1 MTLVKICGISR
12 AEDALVAAEA
22 GADFVGLI
30 FADSHRLVDA
40 ARAAE
45 IVAALTDAGSKPR
58 TVGVFVDEDI
68 AEINRLAGTCGLDMV
83 QLSGDEPWDCYRQIE
98 CPVLKVVHVTPGT
111 TSREVL
117 EELNEGQIDLGQD
130 RLRLVLDTGS
140 ETAYGGTGE
149 RFDWSVA
156 ADIAAGVPLV
166 LAGGLTPEN
175 VAEAVAVVKP
185 WAVDVS
191 SGVETDGAK
200 DAGRIRAF
208 VNEVRRA
215 DGTRH
220 SA

>member
-30 FADSHRLVDA
+30 FADSRRQVDEA
-40 ARAAE
+40 AATR
-45 IVAALTDAGSKPR
+45 IVAALAGARLRPR
-58 TVGVFVDEDI
+58 AVGVFVNEDI
-68 AEINRLAGTCGLDMV
+68 AEINRLAGACGLDMV
-83 QLSGDEPWDCYRQIE
+83 QLSGDEPWDCYLQIE
-98 CPVLKVVHVTPGT
+98 YPVLKVVHVAPGA
-111 TSREVL
+111 TSRDVL
-117 EELNEGQIDLGQD
+117 VGLKEGHVPIAQD
-130 RLRLVLDTGS
+130 MVRLVLDTGS

-149 RFDWSVA
+149 RFDWSLA
-156 ADIAAGVPLV
+156 ADIAGQVPLV

-175 VAEAVAVVKP
+175 VAEAVTVVKP

>member
-22 GADFVGLI
+22 GADFIGML
-30 FADSHRLVDA
+30 FAESSRRVDEV
-40 ARAAE
+40 RAGE
-45 IVAALTDAGSKPR
+45 IVSALAGSEVHPKA
-58 TVGVFVDEDI
+58 VGVFVNADVT
-68 AEINRLAGTCGLDMV
+68 EINRLTEACGLDMV
-83 QLSGDEPWDCYRQIE
+83 QFSGDEPWDYCQQIE
-98 CPVLKVVHVTPGT
+98 RPVFKVVHVTPGT
-111 TSREVL
+111 SSREIL
-117 EELNEGQIDLGQD
+117 EGLKEGQTTLGQH
-130 RLRLVLDTGS
+130 RVRFLLDTGS

-149 RFDWSVA
+149 SFDWSVA
-156 ADIAAGVPLV
+156 ADVARETQLV

-175 VAEAVAVVKP
+175 VAHAVAVVKP

-191 SGVETDGAK
+191 SGVETNGAK

-215 DGTRH
+215 DGTQH

>member
-22 GADFVGLI
+22 GADFIGFI
-30 FADSHRLVDA
+30 FAASRR
-40 ARAAE
+40 RATEEETVE
-45 IVAALTDAGSKPR
+45 IVAALRAAGSQAR
-58 TVGVFVDEDI
+58 TVGVFVNDDI
-68 AEINRLAGTCGLDMV
+68 VEINLFAARCGLDVV
-83 QLSGDEPWDCYRQIE
+83 QLSGHESWEYCRQIE
-98 CPVLKVVHVTPGT
+98 RSVFRVVHVSPGT
-111 TSREVL
+111 TGREIL
-117 EELNEGQIDLGQD
+117 ARLKEEQLLSSDD
-130 RLRLVLDTGS
+130 VRLLLDTGS

-149 RFDWSVA
+149 SFDWSVA
-156 ADIAAGVPLV
+156 AEVAREVPLI
-166 LAGGLTPEN
+166 LAGGLTPKN
-175 VAEAVAVVKP
+175 VAEAIAVVKP

-208 VNEVRRA
+208 LNEVRRA

>member
-1 MTLVKICGISR
+1 MTLVKVCGISR

-22 GADFVGLI
+22 GADFVGLV
-30 FADSHRLVDA
+30 FAASRRQVDA

-45 IVAALTDAGSKPR
+45 IVAALADAGSKPR
-58 TVGVFVDEDI
+58 TVGVFVNENI
-68 AEINRLAGTCGLDMV
+68 AEMNRLAGSCGLDMV
-83 QLSGDEPWDCYRQIE
+83 QLSGDESWDCYRQIE
-98 CPVLKVVHVTPGT
+98 CPVLKVIHVTPGA

-117 EELNEGQIDLGQD
+117 ERLKEGQIALEQD
-130 RLRLVLDTGS
+130 SVRLVLDTGS
-140 ETAYGGTGE
+140 ASAYGGTGE
-149 RFDWSVA
+149 SFDWSVA
-156 ADIAAGVPLV
+156 ADIAGQVPLV

-175 VAEAVAVVKP
+175 VAKAVAVVKP

-191 SGVETDGAK
+191 SGVETDGTK